1 MLNKNERRR
10 LSYELRP
17 NTIMYRFLLFVAL
30 LLTAS
35 LHAQPPGGGN
45 GQRPDGP
52 AIFGRIVDGQQ
63 QPIPYA
69 TVALYRRADSSLVDG
84 VTSNEKGF
92 FRIVTQPGNYY
103 ITVSFLS
110 YNSQTIDNITLGNQ
124 PFRVG
129 DITLTANT
137 QALDEVLIEGRRAE
151 MELKLDKRVFNVG
164 KDPNNLG
171 LNASE
176 LLDNI
181 PSVTVDVDGNVAL
194 RGSQNVRIL
203 INGKPSGIVGTTTDA
218 LRQLQGSMIESI
230 EVITNPSARYEAEG
244 DVGIINIVLKKEKKQ
259 GFNGSI
265 DLNAG
270 YPENFSAGVN
280 MNWRKEWIN
289 FFTNYNITYRNSPG
303 RGYSLQTFNLP
314 DSAFSYERIQ
324 DRSRGGLRNNIQLGS
339 DIYLNDK
346 NVITTS
352 VFYRVSDG
360 LNKSLLTYND
370 YGATGQLL
378 RNVERTDNEN
388 EFSHDLEMALNY
400 TKTFAQKDR
409 KWTIDLQRNI
419 SDDTEESDLN
429 EYALDDPF
437 YPEIIQ
443 QSYNEEDQRT
453 WLFQT
458 DYVHPFGENGRFEMG
473 ARSNIRVIENIF
485 YVEQKQNGNGF
496 ERLPGF
502 DNEFIYNEAIHAGY
516 VQAGNKF
523 GKVSL
528 QAGLRGEYTDLS
540 TELVKTQETNPREY
554 FNLFPSANLGYE
566 FGQGNTLQLSY
577 SRRINR
583 PRFRSLLPFFGFS
596 DSRNF
601 FSGNPDLNPEFAHS
615 FEVNYLKYMKK
626 GSIFGSVYYRYRT
639 DVIDR
644 ITTVDSNGFSRIF
657 PVNLATE
664 NNYGIEFTGTY
675 RPTNW
680 WSLNGS
686 VNFYR
691 AITSGG
697 YQDLL
702 LSRDTYTWTARGMSK
717 WTIGK
722 VYDLQATVFYQA
734 PQETTQGR
742 SLSLASLDLVL
753 ARDVLANKGTIS
765 FRVSDVFN
773 SRKWRWQ
780 IDTPEFQFDSEFQWR
795 VRQFM
800 LNFNYRINQK
810 KQRGRGGRGD
820 FDAEDMGM

>member
-1 MLNKNERRR
+1 MR
-10 LSYELRP
+10 
-17 NTIMYRFLLFVAL
+17 LLFTL
-30 LLTAS
+30 LVS
-35 LHAQPPGGGN
+35 LFTLIVWAQPPGA
-45 GQRPDGP
+45 GQQRYAGP
-52 AIFGRIVDGQQ
+52 AIVGRIVDAQDE
-63 QPIPYA
+63 PVPYA
-69 TVALYRRADSSLVDG
+69 TVAIYAAGDSSLVDG
-84 VTSNEKGF
+84 VTSGPNGF
-92 FRIVTQPGNYY
+92 FLAKVPAGKYY
-103 ITVSFLS
+103 LTITFLS
-110 YNSQTIDNITLGNQ
+110 YQPQTISGIEVTDAPYRVGKITLQ
-124 PFRVG
+124 
-129 DITLTANT
+129 ANS
-137 QALDEVLIEGRRAE
+137 QALDEVVVQGERAE
-151 MELKLDKRVFNVG
+151 MELKLDKRVFNVS

-176 LLDNI
+176 LLDNL

-244 DVGIINIVLKKEKKQ
+244 DVGIINIVLKKQKKQ
-259 GFNGSI
+259 GFNGSV
-265 DLNAG
+265 DVNAG
-270 YPENFSAGVN
+270 YPENFGAGIN
-280 MNWRKEWIN
+280 MNWRKDWIN

-303 RGYSLQTFNLP
+303 RGYSLQTFDLP
-314 DSAFSYERIQ
+314 DSTFSYERIQ

-339 DIYLNDK
+339 DMYLNDK

-360 LNKSLLTYND
+360 LNESLLTYND

-378 RNVERTDNEN
+378 RNVERTDIEE
-388 EFSHDLEMALNY
+388 EFSHDLEIALNY
-400 TKTFAQKDR
+400 TKTFDQKDR

-429 EYALDDPF
+429 EFATNDPT
-437 YPEIIQ
+437 YPEIVQ
-443 QSYNEEDQRT
+443 RSYNEEDQRT

-458 DYVHPFGENGRFEMG
+458 DYVHPFGENGQFEMG
-473 ARSNIRVIENIF
+473 ARSTIRVIENIF
-485 YVEQKQNGNGF
+485 VVEQKENGDGF
-496 ERLPGF
+496 APLPGF

-523 GKVSL
+523 GDISV

-540 TELVKTQETNPREY
+540 TELVKTQETNPRSY

-615 FEVNYLKYMKK
+615 FEMNYLKYMKK
-626 GSIFGSVYYRYRT
+626 GSIFASVYYRYRT

-644 ITTVDSNGFSRIF
+644 ITTVDSNGFTRIF

-664 NNYGIEFTGTY
+664 DNFGIELTGSY
-675 RPTNW
+675 RPVKW
-680 WSLNGS
+680 WSINGS

-691 AITSGG
+691 AITSGN
-697 YQDLL
+697 YEDLEL
-702 LSRDTYTWTARGMSK
+702 FRDTYTWTARGMSK
-717 WTIGK
+717 WTIAK
-722 VYDLQATVFYQA
+722 EYDLQATVFYRA

-742 SLSLASLDLVL
+742 SLSLTSLDLTV
-753 ARDVLANKGTIS
+753 ARDILQGNGTIS

-780 IDTPEFQFDSEFQWR
+780 IDTPEYQFDSEFQWR

>member
-1 MLNKNERRR
+1 MR
-10 LSYELRP
+10 
-17 NTIMYRFLLFVAL
+17 IFLLLYLSLF
-30 LLTAS
+30 AS
-35 LHAQPPGGGN
+35 GLIAQPGGMGD
-45 GQRPDGP
+45 QRPTGP
-52 AIFGRIVDGQQ
+52 SIVGRIVDTDEQA
-63 QPIPYA
+63 IPFA
-69 TVALYRRADSSLVDG
+69 TIAVYNAADSSLLDG
-84 VTSNEKGF
+84 VTSNENGF
-92 FRIVTQPGNYY
+92 FFAQVKPGDYY
-103 ITVSFLS
+103 ITITFLS
-110 YNSQTIDNITLGNQ
+110 YQKQTIGNITVTNE
-124 PFRVG
+124 PYRVG
-129 DITLTANT
+129 KITLTANS
-137 QALDEVLIEGRRAE
+137 QALDEVVIEGQRAE

-176 LLDNI
+176 LLDNL

-259 GFNGSI
+259 GFNGSV

-270 YPENFSAGVN
+270 YPENFGAGIN
-280 MNWRKEWIN
+280 MNWRKDWIN

-314 DSAFSYERIQ
+314 DSVFSYERIQ

-346 NVITTS
+346 NVITAS

-360 LNKSLLTYND
+360 LNESFLTYND
-370 YGATGQLL
+370 YGPNGELL
-378 RNVERTDNEN
+378 RNVERTDIEE
-388 EFSHDLEMALNY
+388 EFSHDLEMAINY
-400 TKTFAQKDR
+400 TKTFKQKDR
-409 KWTIDLQRNI
+409 KWTIDIQRNI

-429 EYALDDPF
+429 EFATDDPL
-437 YPEIIQ
+437 YPEIVQ

-458 DYVHPFGENGRFEMG
+458 DYVHPFGENGQFEMG
-473 ARSNIRVIENIF
+473 ARSNIRLIENIF
-485 YVEQKQNGNGF
+485 YVEQLQNGDGF
-496 ERLPGF
+496 QRLPGF

-523 GKVSL
+523 GKVSV

-566 FGQGNTLQLSY
+566 FGQGNTLQFSY

-615 FEVNYLKYMKK
+615 FEMNYLKYMKK
-626 GSIFGSVYYRYRT
+626 GSLFASVYYRYRT

-644 ITTVDSNGFSRIF
+644 ITTVDSNGFTRIF

-664 NNYGIEFTGTY
+664 DNFGIELTGSY
-675 RPTNW
+675 RPFSW
-680 WSLNGS
+680 WSINGS

-691 AITSGG
+691 AITNGN
-697 YQDLL
+697 YEDLEL
-702 LSRDTYTWTARGMSK
+702 FRDTYTWTARGMSK
-717 WTIGK
+717 WTIAK
-722 VYDLQATVFYQA
+722 DYDLQATVFYRA

-742 SLSLASLDLVL
+742 SLSLASLDLTL
-753 ARDVLANKGTIS
+753 ARDVFDGKGTLS

-780 IDTPEFQFDSEFQWR
+780 IDTPEYQFDSEFQWR

-810 KQRGRGGRGD
+810 KQRGRGDRGD